1 MENIIRQA
9 RMNIDKLLEEEPVK
23 MTKGFMGN
31 NKPKQVKESPTNTV
45 AHFTRILRNKRKEL
59 SDANN

>member
-1 MENIIRQA
+1 MKKE
-9 RMNIDKLLEEEPVK
+9 
-23 MTKGFMGN
+23 
-31 NKPKQVKESPTNTV
+31 ESPTNTV

>member
-1 MENIIRQA
+1 MEKIIRQA
-9 RMNIDKLLEEEPVK
+9 RMSMDKLLQEEPVK
-23 MTKGFMGN
+23 MAKGFMGN

>member
-1 MENIIRQA
+1 
-9 RMNIDKLLEEEPVK
+9 MNIDKLLQEEPVK

>member
-1 MENIIRQA
+1 MS
-9 RMNIDKLLEEEPVK
+9 MDKLLQEEPVK
-23 MTKGFMGN
+23 MAKGFMGN
-31 NKPKQVKESPTNTV
+31 NKPKKVEESPTNTV